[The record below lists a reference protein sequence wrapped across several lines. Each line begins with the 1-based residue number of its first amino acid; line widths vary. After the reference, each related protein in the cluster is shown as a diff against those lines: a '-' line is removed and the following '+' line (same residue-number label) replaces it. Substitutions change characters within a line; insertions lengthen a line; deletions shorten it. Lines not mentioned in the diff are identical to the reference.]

1 MAGDRGA
8 ARAIFGQSKVF
19 LKIRGIPMVVRVV
32 WTLQIVLEVSEVWVV
47 GDCDRLEE
55 LFARPQYKEGLTKPL
70 HIVEQHANLY
80 ENTWETYKRTLPGA
94 GPEGREPFGDDHD
107 FQVLYV
113 AGDLPFATPDEI
125 SHFIAKGQRLDC
137 DYALGLTRAS
147 ALERFTANSL
157 GRRGLDIA
165 YINLRDGR
173 MKENNLHLVKPA
185 RILNRHYIQD
195 MYSHRQMRKFG
206 NMVALIGKLLFRE
219 GGIAICFFYIVMH
232 SAGLADRKG
241 WKRLAHWIRFGVTIK
256 ANEWGIGKL
265 MICRFRFLIS
275 EYGGCA
281 IDVDSEEDYEIIQ
294 ECFDEWV
301 DGEHPRKLGSGKA
314 EESVSSDKPSSIERG

>member
-19 LKIRGIPMVVRVV
+19 LEIRGIPMVVRVV
-32 WTLQIVLEVSEVWVV
+32 RTLQQVLEVSEVWVV
-47 GDCDRLEE
+47 GDRDRLEE

-94 GPEGREPFGDDHD
+94 GPEGREPIGDDHD
-107 FQVLYV
+107 FQVSYV
-113 AGDLPFATPDEI
+113 AGDLPFATPHEI
-125 SHFIAKGQRLDC
+125 SHFIAEGQRLDC

-147 ALERFTANSL
+147 ALERFTANSS
-157 GRRGLDIA
+157 GRSGLDIA
-165 YINLRDGR
+165 YINMRDGR
-173 MKENNLHLVKPA
+173 MKQNNLHLVKPS

-195 MYSHRQMRKFG
+195 MYHHRHMRKFG
-206 NMVALIGKLLFRE
+206 NMVGLIGKLLFRK

-232 SAGLADRKG
+232 SAGLADRRG
-241 WKRLAHWIRFGVTIK
+241 WKRLAHWIRYGVTIK

-265 MICRFRFLIS
+265 MDCRFRFVIS
-275 EYGGCA
+275 DYGACA
-281 IDVDSEEDYEIIQ
+281 IDVDTEEEYEIIQ
-294 ECFDEWV
+294 EHFDEWV
-301 DGEHPRKLGSGKA
+301 AADHSR
-314 EESVSSDKPSSIERG
+314 